1 MDFDYRTVARFMIAA
16 GLVLAAVGVVM
27 LFAPKLGLFR
37 LPGDINIRKD
47 GFSFS
52 FPVVSCIV
60 ISLILT
66 ALSWLFSHFGG
77 GR

>member
-1 MDFDYRTVARFMIAA
+1 LDSYYRIARILIAA
-16 GLVLAAVGVVM
+16 GLVGAVM

-37 LPGDINIRKD
+37 LPGDINLRRD
-47 GFSFS
+47 GFRFS

-60 ISLILT
+60 ISLVLS